1 MRGESREGSRPP
13 GGKSLIRLLQLLES
27 AGYTGAASVAIQT
40 AVREQDREEFREVTE
55 QFSLI
60 PSDETP
66 DRALVERETVV
77 AEDIAQTY
85 LEVGEQLGPPTS
97 IGPQWRSMGPW
108 TILNG

>member
-66 DRALVERETVV
+66 DREASP
-77 AEDIAQTY
+77 
-85 LEVGEQLGPPTS
+85 GPS
-97 IGPQWRSMGPW
+97 HAGRRCAARSHSR
-108 TILNG
+108 